1 MQPAE
6 EQGAAPA
13 AEPQQQ
19 VQLLDPLVPKRQA
32 VVFYMKKLTNWDQL
46 AGIIVMQ
53 CTAILK
59 HKAKGHFNLNT

>member
-32 VVFYMKKLTNWDQL
+32 VVFYMKKLTN
-46 AGIIVMQ
+46 
-53 CTAILK
+53 
-59 HKAKGHFNLNT
+59 